1 MNSAKIRKQTRPS
14 DWIPPPDASHVSAGG
29 LRRYIDARP
38 EFRTKLTMNAQ
49 SSPSRCQSVFIRLT
63 RSLFFSTALF
73 ASTGG
78 WTNAVT
84 AGPPSSAPPT
94 VQIVTP
100 TNSAVFTTPAEIA
113 LVAQAQDPDGFEILH
128 IDDDAPTDLPPV
140 ITLSPGSQR
149 KYVGQSA
156 MFHIT
161 ATGTPPLS
169 YQWHFHT
176 RPIIAASNATL
187 NLFGL
192 QITNNGYYR
201 VIVTNAAGAVTSAVA
216 LLEVFDRPTQPGQ
229 IDPLFI
235 AMLSHRGYVEALV
248 QPSPDR
254 FYAAGFFHEI
264 NGVGCGSLA
273 RLWADGHVD
282 TNFVPVPA
290 LTVNALALQPDGKL
304 LVNLGFSGVASR
316 VARLYPDGSLDTTF
330 TAYTNVS
337 TSVLAL
343 QLDGKVV
350 VAGRYPVRQLV
361 RLDADG
367 CLDSSFAVTVD
378 DDMGDYAIR
387 AVTALPNG
395 QLLIGGGFHRVNGIA
410 RDGVARLNNDGTVDL
425 TFNPVANPDAWI
437 NCLAVLPDG
446 KILVAG
452 GFGWWDNLPRRAI
465 ARLNADG
472 SLDPAFDPGEGI
484 GPGDV
489 EIQAIAVQADG
500 RVLIGGNFWQVNGV
514 PRSSLARLN
523 VDGRLDPTFID
534 PGLSTSD
541 DTSIRAILLQGD
553 DMALVA
559 GDDPVYAIGL
569 VRIYLGP
576 MVMPPTIVIWGSTE
590 ESPPSVLWDQPNMVA
605 IAAGVNHSVALKD
618 DGTVVSWGWLEAPA
632 DLTNVIAITCG
643 GWHCL
648 ALRRDGSVVA
658 WGDNDYSERDV
669 PAGLTDVV
677 AVAAGASHSLVLKR
691 DGTLTAWGDGWYGK
705 TDVAGLSNIVAI
717 AASGGHNLALKR
729 EGTLIAW
736 GENYHG
742 DTDVPPGLTNIV
754 AVAAGWCHSLALK
767 ADGTVVGWGHNYDWD
782 GEYYFGQADV
792 PEGLSN
798 VVAIAGGAFHSL
810 ALRSDGTVVAWG
822 IDPNSPVPWPF
833 YRRKVTVVPALT
845 NVIAIDAG
853 YEHSLALRG
862 DGSVALTVHPVSRPA
877 YTGMAVTLNA
887 MAVGAAPLIYQ
898 WQFNGTNLPG
908 ATNASLTLANVQ
920 LSDTGGYGVVVSN
933 ALGATVSRSAALT
946 VTESPPL
953 IVVQPSNQF
962 TYPGGRVC
970 GDVYRGHRVWP
981 GRLLE

>member
-229 IDPLFI
+229 IDPLFS

-304 LVNLGFSGVASR
+304 LVNLGFSGVPSR
-316 VARLYPDGSLDTTF
+316 VARLYP
-330 TAYTNVS
+330 
-337 TSVLAL
+337 
-343 QLDGKVV
+343 
-350 VAGRYPVRQLV
+350 
-361 RLDADG
+361 
-367 CLDSSFAVTVD
+367 
-378 DDMGDYAIR
+378 
-387 AVTALPNG
+387 
-395 QLLIGGGFHRVNGIA
+395 
-410 RDGVARLNNDGTVDL
+410 
-425 TFNPVANPDAWI
+425 
-437 NCLAVLPDG
+437 
-446 KILVAG
+446 
-452 GFGWWDNLPRRAI
+452 
-465 ARLNADG
+465 DG

-962 TYPGGRVC
+962 THPGGRVC